1 MSKVAW
7 IGVGLMGS
15 CMAPRVMAAGHE
27 MTVCDTVREHCD
39 DIVSKGAKFVA
50 TPAEAAAEAQ
60 YIFSIIPNSNV
71 LRAIVKGENGLVN
84 TLAPGKVFIDM
95 STVDMEASAEVA
107 EAIAATG
114 AEYVRITVSGSVGSA
129 REGKLV
135 IMASGKKEVYEEVTP
150 ILDLLGDRKYYLGQ
164 KEEAR
169 AMKLI
174 VNMLLASTINA
185 WTESLVLGEALG
197 VDWDTMLEV
206 LADSSAA
213 NLMMK
218 QKKAPMQKRDFSPM
232 FTGNNMAKDLGMVND
247 MLRKN
252 HLTLPVAAIT
262 AQMYSA
268 METHGAGE
276 LDYGAVL
283 LVNEALNNIHHEK

>member
-95 STVDMEASAEVA
+95 STVDMEASA
-107 EAIAATG
+107 
-114 AEYVRITVSGSVGSA
+114 
-129 REGKLV
+129 
-135 IMASGKKEVYEEVTP
+135 
-150 ILDLLGDRKYYLGQ
+150 
-164 KEEAR
+164 
-169 AMKLI
+169 
-174 VNMLLASTINA
+174 
-185 WTESLVLGEALG
+185 
-197 VDWDTMLEV
+197 
-206 LADSSAA
+206 
-213 NLMMK
+213 
-218 QKKAPMQKRDFSPM
+218 
-232 FTGNNMAKDLGMVND
+232 
-247 MLRKN
+247 
-252 HLTLPVAAIT
+252 
-262 AQMYSA
+262 
-268 METHGAGE
+268 
-276 LDYGAVL
+276 
-283 LVNEALNNIHHEK
+283 